1 MLRLIKFTAYL
12 LFGYFL
18 FEALRGISESRP
30 SHAHAS
36 PPVPHGNLKTVE
48 VDEASGAHRTQKVG
62 RGVIS

>member
-1 MLRLIKFTAYL
+1 VLRLIKFTAYL

-18 FEALRGISESRP
+18 FEALRGISEARP
-30 SHAHAS
+30 SRAITA
-36 PPVPHGNLKTVE
+36 PPLPRGNLKTVE